1 MWIKIKSCDDAVSCF
16 PPIKLGLVKHRF
28 GNIDQPQFL
37 CHFQTKIKAVV
48 GVKVGFFFKW
58 RSKINYS
65 TSERWFFLLYFP
77 STSHFERRR
86 DAYSHQKSSTSLEA
100 VAAATAATTAL

>member
-48 GVKVGFFFKW
+48 GVKVGFFF
-58 RSKINYS
+58 
-65 TSERWFFLLYFP
+65 
-77 STSHFERRR
+77 
-86 DAYSHQKSSTSLEA
+86 
-100 VAAATAATTAL
+100 